1 MVHDKTASDDE
12 GSGDEAGGW
21 GLLSSMA
28 QSSKGKVAPEPEPQP
43 RVKNEGSALAKAQA
57 KLGTVT
63 AQMRVAL
70 FSIRRALKWAKA
82 HDTDPKAAVLIGKL
96 QAAPA
101 EIDGYIQ
108 AADDK
113 LAEVEEGWSWMYD
126 SLSDLRCAT
135 FDIFRLRLNLGIRT

>member
-70 FSIRRALKWAKA
+70 FSFRRALKCGGGRRGLVV
-82 HDTDPKAAVLIGKL
+82 DVR
-96 QAAPA
+96 
-101 EIDGYIQ
+101 
-108 AADDK
+108 
-113 LAEVEEGWSWMYD
+113 LAQRLALRDQEE
-126 SLSDLRCAT
+126 L
-135 FDIFRLRLNLGIRT
+135 